1 MPRRLKSILR
11 NIVKYVSNIPEKRE
25 ATVRQTLA
33 AFITRLQHICKRKSG
48 AKANI
53 RLQSQS
59 ARSENQQRP
68 ASQGF
73 HGREAGSSGS
83 GANPAS
89 GGNFDAPQS
98 TNNNLLGNQPAEG
111 GEHDPTGGFGA
122 LYETGLP
129 GVQNGSAGS
138 GGY

>member
-1 MPRRLKSILR
+1 MSLDTT
-11 NIVKYVSNIPEKRE
+11 NIVP
-25 ATVRQTLA
+25 
-33 AFITRLQHICKRKSG
+33 
-48 AKANI
+48 
-53 RLQSQS
+53 QSQS

-89 GGNFDAPQS
+89 GGNFEAPQG
-98 TNNNLLGNQPAEG
+98 TNNNLLGNQQAEG

-122 LYETGLP
+122 LYESGLP
-129 GVQNGSAGS
+129 GGQNGSAGG

>member
-1 MPRRLKSILR
+1 MGVVFHASGSIRHQFEEVMSLDTT
-11 NIVKYVSNIPEKRE
+11 NIVP
-25 ATVRQTLA
+25 
-33 AFITRLQHICKRKSG
+33 
-48 AKANI
+48 
-53 RLQSQS
+53 QSQS

-68 ASQGF
+68 TSQGF

-89 GGNFDAPQS
+89 GGNFEATQG
-98 TNNNLLGNQPAEG
+98 TNNNLLGNQQAEG

-122 LYETGLP
+122 LYESGLP
-129 GVQNGSAGS
+129 GGQNGSAGG